1 MLIDLLKQAYEAMQ
15 YNRRRTIITVAGMA
29 WGIATV
35 VLLLA
40 YGAGFSRA
48 IMAIFEQWGVNSI
61 GVFPGTT
68 SEQAGG
74 KKAGVVVRF
83 TQDDLDRLSASVAGL
98 ESLTA
103 TLDKDNVAI
112 QNDLHTYSWHVEGSH
127 PPIAEILNYDV
138 VKGRYYTEQDNQ
150 ERNHVAVLGWEAAN
164 KLFSGIYP
172 IGQRIRV
179 GGISFT
185 VIGVLKPKMTEDENN
200 INRVVHIPFKTMGD
214 IKDMKYLDGI
224 WMTYRGDH
232 MRVEQEVR
240 RTLGAAHGF
249 RPTDRNAI
257 YVANLMEQLSQFRI
271 ITAALEVLMAFIG
284 SLTLGIAGIGL
295 MNIMLVSVQQRTREI
310 GVEKALGARKR
321 HILIQFLAEALVISA
336 TGGVLGMLLAYA
348 VSLGVGRIT
357 FYSAIAQNA
366 TDADIR
372 LLISP
377 LIVAVSTGILIVV
390 GLVSGMVPALRA
402 ANLDPI
408 EALRYE

>member
-1 MLIDLLKQAYEAMQ
+1 MTLDLLKQAYEAMRH
-15 YNRRRTIITVAGMA
+15 NRRRTFITIAGMA

-40 YGAGFSRA
+40 YGAGFSHA
-48 IMAIFEQWGVNSI
+48 IEAIFSQWGVNSI

-74 KKAGVVVRF
+74 QKAGVKVRF
-83 TQDDLDRLSASVAGL
+83 TQDDVERLESSVPGL

-103 TLDKDNVAI
+103 TLEKENTPV
-112 QNDLHTYSWHVEGSH
+112 QNELHNYTWTLEGSH
-127 PPIAEILNYDV
+127 ASIASILNYDV
-138 VKGRYYTEQDNQ
+138 VKGRFYTEQDNEQ
-150 ERNHVAVLGWEAAN
+150 RAHVAVLGSEAAT

-172 IGQRIRV
+172 IGQRIRI

-185 VIGVLKPKMTEDENN
+185 VIGVLKAKMTEDEND
-200 INRVVHIPFKTMGD
+200 INRTVHIPFRTMAD
-214 IKDMKYLDGI
+214 LKDSKYLDGI
-224 WMTYRGDH
+224 WLTYHGNSTAA
-232 MRVEQEVR
+232 EQAVR
-240 RTLGAAHGF
+240 NTLGAAHGF
-249 RPTDRNAI
+249 RPTDHNAI
-257 YVANLMEQLSQFRI
+257 HVANLMEQLSQFRI
-271 ITAALEVLMAFIG
+271 IEAALEVLMAFIG

-310 GVEKALGARKR
+310 GVEKALGAQRR
-321 HILIQFLAEALVISA
+321 HILVQFLAEALVISA

-348 VSLGVGRIT
+348 VALSVGRIT
-357 FYSAIAQNA
+357 FYSAVAADA

-377 LIVAVSTGILIVV
+377 LIVGVSTAILIVV